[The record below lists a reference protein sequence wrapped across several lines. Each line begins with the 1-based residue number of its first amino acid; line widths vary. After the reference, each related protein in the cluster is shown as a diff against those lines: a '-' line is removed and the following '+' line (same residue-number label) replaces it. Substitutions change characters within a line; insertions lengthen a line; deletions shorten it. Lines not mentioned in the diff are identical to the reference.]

1 MQVAFDGNI
10 AAGQYCAQY
19 SDETDTNILILI

>member
-10 AAGQYCAQY
+10 AAGQYWVQY
-19 SDETDTNILILI
+19 SDETETNILILI